1 MTTKP
6 TPLPRRI
13 VAVTWKDITSQADW
27 VGELEQVLE
36 ECNPILCVT
45 VGWILKEDEEVMVLA
60 DSATKDRTFGGV
72 TAIPKSVVVEII
84 DLRRESAHDF
94 LKKSTLK
101 ECVRKRKKK

>member
-60 DSATKDRTFGGV
+60 DSATNDRTF
-72 TAIPKSVVVEII
+72 
-84 DLRRESAHDF
+84 
-94 LKKSTLK
+94 
-101 ECVRKRKKK
+101 